1 MIGPFNEPSPW
12 AFAVPL
18 RATGKVLSKDG
29 TSCHTMLYQGTKP
42 TLTPLDVTGMAFEH
56 PAEIGAGW
64 KERNCKDGHAG
75 QYGLPT

>member
-1 MIGPFNEPSPW
+1 
-12 AFAVPL
+12 
-18 RATGKVLSKDG
+18 
-29 TSCHTMLYQGTKP
+29 MLYQGTDP

-56 PAEIGAGW
+56 PAEIGEGW